1 MDSPIRVLHAVVN
14 MNRGGAETFIMNLYR
29 NIDRSRIQF
38 DFLTCKPGVFDKE
51 IEDMGGIIHRIPYIS
66 EVGPFKYQILLKE
79 FFFSHPEYKILHSHL
94 DKMSGMVCKAA
105 KKSGVPIRIAHSH
118 NTESE
123 GNRAIKLYKWYSG
136 THIRKAAT
144 HYTACSTKAATW
156 LFGKSSLTA
165 NIIKNGV
172 ESERFIFSEERRQ
185 LIRKKLNLGDDVLV
199 LGHVGRFHVQKNHA
213 FLIEVFGRTVK
224 SFPEARLILVGDGP
238 LRQQMEGLA
247 VRRGVR
253 DKVLFLGVRD
263 DIPDLLT
270 AFDLMLFPS
279 FHEGLPVTIIEAQA
293 AGLPCIL
300 SEHITQEVDLGTE
313 LIRYARLGDVEEWL
327 TKIRYFAKREFRR
340 EIPESTLDAK
350 GYDIRSTAEWM
361 NHFYINLVN
370 PVEERRATVVPLS

>member
-29 NIDRSRIQF
+29 NVDRSRIQF

-51 IEDMGGIIHRIPYIS
+51 IEDMGGMIHRVPYIS
-66 EVGPFKYQILLKE
+66 EVGPFKYQLLLKE
-79 FFFSHPEYKILHSHL
+79 FFLRHPEYKILHSHL
-94 DKMSGMVCKAA
+94 DKMSGLVCKAA

-123 GNRAIKLYKWYSG
+123 GSWAIKSYKWYSG
-136 THIRKAAT
+136 THIQKNAT
-144 HYTACSTKAATW
+144 HYTACSKKAAAW
-156 LFGKSSLTA
+156 LFGKSSMKV

-172 ESERFIFSEERRQ
+172 ESERFLFSEGRRQ
-185 LIRKKLNLGDDVLV
+185 RIRKKLNLADDALL
-199 LGHVGRFHVQKNHA
+199 LGHVGRFNVQKNHA
-213 FLIEVFGRTVK
+213 FLIEVFVRTLK

-238 LRQQMEGLA
+238 LRKQMEGLA
-247 VRRGVR
+247 VRRGIR

-263 DIPDLLT
+263 DIPDLLR

-300 SEHITQEVDLGTE
+300 SEHITQEVDLGAD
-313 LIRYARLGDVEEWL
+313 LIRYARLGKVEEWL
-327 TKIRYFAKREFRR
+327 TKISYFAKIDFRR
-340 EIPESTLDAK
+340 EIPASTLAAK

-361 NHFYINLVN
+361 NHFYIDLVN
-370 PVEERRATVVPLS
+370 SAEEGRAVGDRTS